1 MKKQT
6 LGLRKSR
13 ATSSYQ
19 YDYLVFIGRFQPFHF
34 GHQKVI
40 ATALEQAERVIVLVG
55 SSSQPRCVRNPW
67 TYSER
72 EQFIT
77 SSFSDDEQKRLIIA
91 PLLDD
96 VYNEQ
101 SWLSRVQKTVHG
113 ITCQYHSKV
122 GQSLSIGLCGH
133 SKDHSSYYLSLFP
146 QWSSV
151 NVEAY
156 QSLSATPIREA
167 YFLNGEIV
175 DTCPEP
181 VQEQLKQFKKSDDYQ
196 SIAAEWRFIQ
206 SYKQGWEAAPYEPV
220 FVTVDALVV
229 QSGHVLLV
237 ERKANPGKGLLA
249 LPGGFIDPQE
259 KLRDAVIRE
268 LREET
273 RIKVPAPVLAGSIV
287 KEQVFDD
294 PHRSARGRTI
304 THAFLIELKPD
315 AKGLPAVKGGDD
327 AKHAFW
333 VPLGEV
339 NPERMFEDHFH
350 IINAMID

>member
-6 LGLRKSR
+6 LGLRTSR

-19 YDYLVFIGRFQPFHF
+19 YDYLVFIGRFQPFHL
-34 GHQKVI
+34 GHHKVVT
-40 ATALEQAERVIVLVG
+40 TALTKAERVIVLIG
-55 SSSQPRCVRNPW
+55 SSAQPRCIRNPW

-72 EQFIT
+72 ERFIR
-77 SSFSDDEQKRLIIA
+77 FGFPEEVHDRLIIA

-101 SWLSRVQKTVHG
+101 NWLSRVQKTVHG
-113 ITCQYHSKV
+113 ITCQYHPKV
-122 GQSLSIGLCGH
+122 GQKLSIGLCGH

-146 QWSSV
+146 QWTSV
-151 NVEAY
+151 NVDAY
-156 QSLSATPIREA
+156 ESLSATPLREA
-167 YFLNGEIV
+167 YFLSGEIS
-175 DTCPEP
+175 DQYPES
-181 VQEQLKQFKKSDDYQ
+181 VREQLTTFKESDAYQ
-196 SIAAEWRFIQ
+196 AIAAEWRFIQ
-206 SYKQGWEAAPYEPV
+206 KYKQGWEAAPYEPV

-237 ERKANPGKGLLA
+237 ERKANPGKGLYA
-249 LPGGFIDPQE
+249 LPGGFINPQE
-259 KLRDAVIRE
+259 KLQDAVIRE

-304 THAFLIELKPD
+304 THVFLIELKPD
-315 AKGLPAVKGGDD
+315 AKGLPVVKGSDD

-339 NPERMFEDHFH
+339 DPERMFEDHFH

>member
-6 LGLRKSR
+6 LGLRNPR
-13 ATSSYQ
+13 ASTSFQ
-19 YDYLVFIGRFQPFHF
+19 FDYLVFIGRFQPFHL

-40 ATALEQAERVIVLVG
+40 DTALMQADRVIVLVG
-55 SSSQPRCVRNPW
+55 SSAQPRCVRNPW
-67 TYSER
+67 TYLER
-72 EQFIT
+72 EQFIL
-77 SSFSDDEQKRLIIA
+77 SSFSEERHSRLIIA

-101 SWLSRVQKTVHG
+101 NWLSRVQKIVHG
-113 ITCQYHSKV
+113 IACQSHPKV

-133 SKDHSSYYLSLFP
+133 SKDQSSYYLSLFP
-146 QWSSV
+146 QWTSV
-151 NVEAY
+151 NVDAY
-156 QSLSATPIREA
+156 QKLSATPLRQA
-167 YFLNGEIV
+167 YFLKGEIS
-175 DTCPEP
+175 DSYPEP
-181 VQEQLKQFKKSDDYQ
+181 VMDQLQSFQKTGNYQ
-196 SIAAEWRFIQ
+196 TIASEWRFIQ
-206 SYKQGWEAAPYEPV
+206 SYKKGWEAAPYEPV

-237 ERKANPGKGLLA
+237 ERKASPGKGLYA
-249 LPGGFIDPQE
+249 LPGGFINPQE
-259 KLRDAVIRE
+259 KLKDAVIRE

-294 PHRSARGRTI
+294 PYRSARGRTI

-315 AKGLPAVKGGDD
+315 AKGLPAVRGSDD

-333 VPLGEV
+333 MPLGQV
-339 NPERMFEDHFH
+339 DPERLFEDHFH